1 MSKFTMNLPT
11 GFGVTETIRAIV
23 IWDAINENWN
33 SYIGN
38 TLIPELQQLDPTR
51 IWDAGY
57 MQESDMA
64 GVDPMDEPHLYRAGW
79 NVMQENEPMEY
90 LKEHPYKLG

>member
-1 MSKFTMNLPT
+1 MNKYGQNSPT
-11 GFGVTETIRAIV
+11 GFGAMATIPSIV

-33 SYIGN
+33 DYIGN

-57 MQESDMA
+57 MQETDLA
-64 GVDPMDEPHLYRAGW
+64 GS
-79 NVMQENEPMEY
+79 
-90 LKEHPYKLG
+90 